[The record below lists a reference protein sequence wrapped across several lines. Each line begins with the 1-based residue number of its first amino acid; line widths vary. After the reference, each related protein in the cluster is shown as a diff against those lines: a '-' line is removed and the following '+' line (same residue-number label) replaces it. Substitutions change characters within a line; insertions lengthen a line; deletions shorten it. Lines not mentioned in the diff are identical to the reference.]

1 MKFNQII
8 MMADI
13 LSEPDIAIS
22 WHAERILSILKSS
35 ISSLGMEVKIYPLQ
49 FNSKNEQFNPNIF
62 FMKSGLSQKAN
73 FDRLVDFNE
82 IKEESIIYFRNF
94 FHPQQLIIGWEL
106 QKLTIDLLEY
116 LDINYINIW
125 LHPIRFL
132 EDEIFAIQSNLP
144 QFSDSIQPFEIDET
158 SYYVNAEFIRTA
170 LLNRKKIYN
179 LGHNSCVIFGQTQH
193 DKTLRTHK
201 HRLSLLNYTYDIQI
215 LCNRFDNIYFVAHP
229 LDKNNDTVQNFINSF
244 DKIQII
250 EANAYALLASPNLTL
265 VAAISSSVCTEAHY
279 FGKHVLFFNQ
289 PICDIHA
296 IGNYSIGNDIFTPY
310 FWQSLLKIQRKQE
323 KKFIFNSKNQVREIL
338 NAYYSYIIM
347 EQK

>member
-13 LSEPDIAIS
+13 LSESDIAIS
-22 WHAERILSILKSS
+22 WHAQRILSVLKPS
-35 ISSLGMEVKIYPLQ
+35 ISSLGIEVKIYPLQ

-82 IKEESIIYFRNF
+82 IKEESITYFQHF
-94 FHPQQLIIGWEL
+94 FHHHQLIIGWEL

-116 LDINYINIW
+116 LGINYINIW

-144 QFSDSIQPFEIDET
+144 KFSDSIQPFEIDET
-158 SYYVNAEFIRTA
+158 SYYVNAEFIRTS
-170 LLNRKKIYN
+170 LLNKNKIYS
-179 LGHNSCVIFGQTQH
+179 LEHNSCVIFGQTKH
-193 DKTLRTHK
+193 DKTLRTQK
-201 HRLSLLNYTYDIQI
+201 HRLSLLNYTYDIQM

-229 LDKNNDTVQNFINSF
+229 LDKNDKIIQKFINSF
-244 DKIQII
+244 GKIKII
-250 EANAYALLASPNLTL
+250 EANAYALLSSPNLAL

-279 FGKHVLFFNQ
+279 FGKHVLFFNK
-289 PICDIHA
+289 PICDIKA
-296 IGNYSIGNDIFTPY
+296 IGNYSIGNDIFTPC
-310 FWQSLLKIQRKQE
+310 FWQSLLNIKPKQE
-323 KKFIFNSKNQVREIL
+323 KKFIFNNKNQVREIL